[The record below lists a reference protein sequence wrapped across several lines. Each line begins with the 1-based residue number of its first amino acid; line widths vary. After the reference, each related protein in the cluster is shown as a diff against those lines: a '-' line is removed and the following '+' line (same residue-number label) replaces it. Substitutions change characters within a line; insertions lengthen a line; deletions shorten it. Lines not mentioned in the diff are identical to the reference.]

1 MSISTL
7 LTELETNKVN
17 YDFIIEHL
25 KLNPI
30 KLDSALINVVI
41 PVMGR
46 KEFLPILHKSLLNAI
61 DKVQL
66 PIIVTVVEISDEPEH
81 DKYCNMVDINYCWLD
96 INLLTKAD
104 HVFNSG
110 FNGVKLFNKSLA
122 MNIGAIISP
131 KTDYLLFHDLDC
143 LVQSDFFSRLLLNVE
158 LKKAKALQCFQLR
171 RVLYMNDTVTNRILI
186 NEINVDDL
194 SINTDGISLP
204 IAFGAPGGSIMVE
217 SEIFFNVRGYD
228 PELFSGYSTEDAF
241 FWDKLSS
248 VCEIHSSDNPAID
261 IFHMYHTPAYNTNP
275 LFNKMHG
282 YLELFNGLTTSER
295 LEFINN
301 KTIIKKKNT
310 R

>member
-1 MSISTL
+1 MSTSTL

-30 KLDSALINVVI
+30 KLDSALINVII

-81 DKYCNMVDINYCWLD
+81 DKYCNVVDINYCWLD
-96 INLLTKAD
+96 INLLTKAG

-143 LVQSDFFSRLLLNVE
+143 LVQSDFFSKLLLNVE
-158 LKKAKALQCFQLR
+158 IKQSEAIQCYQLR
-171 RVLYMNDTVTNRILI
+171 RVLYLDPTLTEKILQS
-186 NEINVDDL
+186 DL
-194 SINTDGISLP
+194 NIDNLNASTEGVSQP
-204 IAFGAPGGSIMVE
+204 EFFGAPGGSIMVK
-217 SEIFFNVRGYD
+217 SQTFHDIGGYD

-241 FWDKLSS
+241 FWDKLSA
-248 VCEIHSSDNPAID
+248 VCEIHTSNNPKID
-261 IFHMYHTPAYNTNP
+261 IFHMYHTPNYNSNP
-275 LFNKMHG
+275 LFGKMHN
-282 YLELFNGLTTSER
+282 YWESFNKLANSKR
-295 LEFINN
+295 LEYINYKRN
-301 KTIIKKKNT
+301 IYKKNF
-310 R
+310 